1 MTVTSITS
9 RRARKAQPGNVAI
22 GSDRSFNP
30 AKAMGG
36 GPSQPSGMS
45 FQQLAGHLETC
56 GQFAQVLVQ
65 GLGRCCYRAH
75 RSLRFRRPLV
85 AGQPGAIGPVC
96 SLRDAL
102 YLDQDLWRLTVEIE
116 PEIESEIEPEI
127 EQSSGETVAS
137 GLPVRLAPVVL
148 SIVFKPIAAQ
158 QFVVSLAGMRER
170 FIVRLGRPE
179 DFQLFYEMAF
189 QRLQGVRLAAT
200 SPARRDWQVIESP
213 SGG

>member
-9 RRARKAQPGNVAI
+9 GRARRAQQGSVAT
-22 GSDRSFNP
+22 GSNGIFNRTE
-30 AKAMGG
+30 ASSSAL
-36 GPSQPSGMS
+36 SQTGGMS

-56 GQFAQVLVQ
+56 GQFAQALAQ
-65 GLGRCCYRAH
+65 GLGRCCRRAH
-75 RSLRFRRPLV
+75 RRLRFRSPMV
-85 AGQPGAIGPVC
+85 ADRPGAIGAVC

-102 YLDQDLWRLTVEIE
+102 YLDQDLWCLTVEIE
-116 PEIESEIEPEI
+116 SSPGEMIE
-127 EQSSGETVAS
+127 S
-137 GLPVRLAPVVL
+137 GLPVLLPPVML

-189 QRLQGVRLAAT
+189 QRLQGVRGHLSAA
-200 SPARRDWQVIESP
+200 SPAGRGWQVIEST
-213 SGG
+213 GGV